1 MQLLQELKS
10 IFRLSRKRRKHIKIL
25 SLAKINLS
33 TINMVICKALI
44 KSYINNDEFVLVNNV
59 VR

>member
-44 KSYINNDEFVLVNNV
+44 KSYINNDELVLVNNV